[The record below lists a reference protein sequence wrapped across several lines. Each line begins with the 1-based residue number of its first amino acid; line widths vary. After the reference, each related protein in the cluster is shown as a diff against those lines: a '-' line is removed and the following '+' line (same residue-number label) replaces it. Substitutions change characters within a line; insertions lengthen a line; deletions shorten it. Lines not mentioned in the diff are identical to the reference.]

1 MKLEQQINKYYDSLT
16 PNEQYICECIL
27 NHKNDCIRLSID
39 EFAIKYHIST
49 SGLSRFSQKIQLSGY
64 SELRAVLRLNE
75 SNQVKNNKSI
85 DRLMDCYNKVIED
98 IDQKDCTKI
107 FKKMNSANRIIV
119 FGEDFFQGR
128 VAKEMKR
135 IFLPTG
141 KIIYDA
147 YGHDIIQTLKKFIQ
161 EDDIIFYIS
170 LNGQSPTIIEL
181 AQEMRMRG
189 IYMVSITK
197 MQSNMLARLCDD
209 NLYTQSMQIPVN
221 EHLKYDITTPYFILI
236 ELFYIKYKMYV
247 NTAHIPNN

>member
-85 DRLMDCYNKVIED
+85 DQLMDCYNKVIED

-107 FKKMNSANRIIV
+107 FEKMNSANRIIV

-189 IYMVSITK
+189 VKTLKLDIPLVPETRINWAFMPLHIVIIYILK
-197 MQSNMLARLCDD
+197 LCLDEEI
-209 NLYTQSMQIPVN
+209 IPRCRF
-221 EHLKYDITTPYFILI
+221 PCSRGYFKKCI
-236 ELFYIKYKMYV
+236 
-247 NTAHIPNN
+247 N

>member
-1 MKLEQQINKYYDSLT
+1 MYKRQ
-16 PNEQYICECIL
+16 
-27 NHKNDCIRLSID
+27 
-39 EFAIKYHIST
+39 
-49 SGLSRFSQKIQLSGY
+49 
-64 SELRAVLRLNE
+64 
-75 SNQVKNNKSI
+75 
-85 DRLMDCYNKVIED
+85 
-98 IDQKDCTKI
+98 QKDCTKI
-107 FKKMNSANRIIV
+107 FEKMNSANRIIV

>member
-1 MKLEQQINKYYDSLT
+1 M
-16 PNEQYICECIL
+16 
-27 NHKNDCIRLSID
+27 
-39 EFAIKYHIST
+39 
-49 SGLSRFSQKIQLSGY
+49 
-64 SELRAVLRLNE
+64 
-75 SNQVKNNKSI
+75 
-85 DRLMDCYNKVIED
+85 
-98 IDQKDCTKI
+98 
-107 FKKMNSANRIIV
+107 
-119 FGEDFFQGR
+119 
-128 VAKEMKR
+128 
-135 IFLPTG
+135 PTG

-247 NTAHIPNN
+247 NTAHILNN